1 MTKNGTSCNL
11 INNII
16 VLARNS
22 SKDWGGEVAPVRVAT
37 AKVISMLAEMTA
49 GRNCSRDCS
58 SLTRTSLLP
67 HRYHALFPQL
77 AHYTRDLAAEDF
89 SEHL

>member
-77 AHYTRDLAAEDF
+77 ALYTRDLAAEDF